1 MGRTFEEI
9 FNEMP
14 KERQERILKRADEIH
29 EEYLKQK
36 KKDEKD
42 A

>member
-1 MGRTFEEI
+1 MAINFKEI
-9 FNEMP
+9 FNELP

>member
-1 MGRTFEEI
+1 MAISFKEI
-9 FNEMP
+9 FNELP

-36 KKDEKD
+36 KKDEKN